1 MIRQLVRTSQFK
13 RDYRK
18 RVLTP
23 KAEVAVADVLGR
35 LLSGAGFEPHH
46 RDHALKGTSAPI
58 RDCHVQP
65 DLLLLYEIKGDLVI
79 LRCLGTHSDLFG

>member
-18 RVLTP
+18 RVLFP
-23 KAEVAVADVLGR
+23 KAEAAVTDVLHR
-35 LLSGAGFEPHH
+35 LHTGAAFEPHH
-46 RDHALKGTSAPI
+46 RDHSLKGAWAGV

-65 DLLLLYEIKGDLVI
+65 DLLLLYEIQGDTVV
-79 LRCLGTHSDLFG
+79 LRRPGTHSDLFG

>member
-1 MIRQLVRTSQFK
+1 MTRQLVRTSQFK

-18 RVLTP
+18 RVLSP
-23 KAEVAVADVLGR
+23 KVEAIVTDVLSR
-35 LLSGAGFEPHH
+35 LLIGAPFDPHQ
-46 RDHALKGTSAPI
+46 RDHPLKGAWTGM

-79 LRCLGTHSDLFG
+79 PRRLGTHSEIFG